1 MSKTTTT
8 LPISGYSGTMA
19 GAVGSTYS
27 ISNVSIAGSNGAS
40 GQWLTS
46 SGSSTQWTSANP
58 WLTSSA
64 SGTLQLTGDN
74 ADVVVNGTS
83 LKGTLENIQSTLDAV
98 EQRLGLLRPSLE
110 LEKEWDELKRLGDEY
125 RALEADIRDK
135 MKVWDILKKT

>member
-1 MSKTTTT
+1 MSKTTTAT
-8 LPISGYSGTMA
+8 LPISGYSGTMV

-27 ISNVSIAGSNGAS
+27 VSNVSIANGGTSN
-40 GQWLTS
+40 QWLTS
-46 SGSSTQWTSANP
+46 SGSATQWTSASP

-83 LKGTLENIQSTLDAV
+83 LKTTLENIQSTLDAV